1 MLPTKDN
8 DTEVHESPID
18 HPAGN
23 FSKDRPSFQSLR
35 TFHGRYFSRE
45 TYQGSLTFNLCAFL
59 LPALYSTLSKLW
71 IANIDPTQVVT
82 TDVYTYIGTVASVLN
97 DGLPR
102 AAWLI
107 IGDKATRTI
116 SSRLG
121 LSYTLILFQSVLGL
135 IMTIVFV
142 AASHQLA
149 AAFVPAQVRE
159 ASITYVRISSVSALS
174 SAMQVAVSDCTRAL
188 DNPDVPLLISST
200 SFVVNI
206 MLDLLII
213 SKFHVGSWTPTI
225 NDQALIRL
233 ACDMSSALAGLFY
246 FIYIATKMHRRS
258 SEGSNE
264 QVKPGI
270 RAFKVLAR
278 PSVYTF
284 TESAIRNSLYL
295 WLVSRIIS
303 LGENYGT
310 AWGVFNTIRWGMVMV
325 PVQALEASTLAFVG
339 HNWGQWRARIGVG
352 LRKPKAS
359 RQDLLDIMRPAFI
372 SCVIALI
379 VEVPVC
385 ICLSLWGMESFAYY
399 LSDSTEVALITKKMW
414 KNIDWCYIF
423 YALQYQLA
431 AILLATSPRWYL
443 YQALGSNFLWILP
456 WAIVVTK
463 VKLSEERA
471 WTFYAIIFGG
481 ALVFDFFDVGIT
493 LGLWAWRLAKGKISL
508 RKVHSTL

>member
-1 MLPTKDN
+1 MIPLY
-8 DTEVHESPID
+8 H
-18 HPAGN
+18 
-23 FSKDRPSFQSLR
+23 QSLI
-35 TFHGRYFSRE
+35 YVSR
-45 TYQGSLTFNLCAFL
+45 YQGSLIFNFCAFL

-82 TDVYTYIGTVASVLN
+82 TDVYTYIGTVANVLN

-102 AAWLI
+102 AAWLV
-107 IGDKATRTI
+107 IGDKATRTM

-121 LSYTLILFQSVLGL
+121 LSYTLILFQTLLGA
-135 IMTIVFV
+135 IMTIVFI
-142 AASHQLA
+142 AASNQLA

-200 SFVVNI
+200 SFVINI
-206 MLDLLII
+206 ILDLLII

-225 NDQALIRL
+225 NNQALIRL

-246 FIYIATKMHRRS
+246 FIYIAKKMHRRS
-258 SEGSNE
+258 CEDSDETIN
-264 QVKPGI
+264 PGI

-310 AWGVFNTIRWGMVMV
+310 AWGVFNTIRWGLVMV

-339 HNWGQWRARIGVG
+339 HNWGQWRARVGVG
-352 LRKPKAS
+352 SRKPKAS
-359 RQDLLDIMRPAFI
+359 GQDLLGMH
-372 SCVIALI
+372 
-379 VEVPVC
+379 
-385 ICLSLWGMESFAYY
+385 CLSPSLNLTSLTLTPHERHHAPSIHLLRHRSHSRSPGLY
-399 LSDSTEVALITKKMW
+399 LPLTMGHG
-414 KNIDWCYIF
+414 IF
-423 YALQYQLA
+423 RLLPLRLHRSRLDNQENVEGQL
-431 AILLATSPRWYL
+431 P
-443 YQALGSNFLWILP
+443 LP
-456 WAIVVTK
+456 
-463 VKLSEERA
+463 
-471 WTFYAIIFGG
+471 
-481 ALVFDFFDVGIT
+481 
-493 LGLWAWRLAKGKISL
+493 
-508 RKVHSTL
+508 

>member
-1 MLPTKDN
+1 MISQR
-8 DTEVHESPID
+8 H
-18 HPAGN
+18 
-23 FSKDRPSFQSLR
+23 QSL
-35 TFHGRYFSRE
+35 TCLSR
-45 TYQGSLTFNLCAFL
+45 YQGSLIFNLCAFL

-82 TDVYTYIGTVASVLN
+82 TDVYTYIGTVANVLN

-102 AAWLI
+102 AAWLV
-107 IGDKATRTI
+107 IGDKATRTM

-121 LSYTLILFQSVLGL
+121 LSYTLILFQTVLGA
-135 IMTIVFV
+135 IMTIVFI
-142 AASHQLA
+142 AASNQLA

-200 SFVVNI
+200 SFVINI

-225 NDQALIRL
+225 IDQALIRL
-233 ACDMSSALAGLFY
+233 ACDMSSALAGLVY
-246 FIYIATKMHRRS
+246 FIYIATKMHRKS
-258 SEGSNE
+258 SEDSDE
-264 QVKPGI
+264 TIRPGI

-310 AWGVFNTIRWGMVMV
+310 AWGVFNTIRWGLVMV

-339 HNWGQWRARIGVG
+339 HNWGQWRARVGVG

-359 RQDLLDIMRPAFI
+359 RRDLLGMVFP
-372 SCVIALI
+372 SSSWLL
-379 VEVPVC
+379 VPC
-385 ICLSLWGMESFAYY
+385 
-399 LSDSTEVALITKKMW
+399 
-414 KNIDWCYIF
+414 
-423 YALQYQLA
+423 
-431 AILLATSPRWYL
+431 
-443 YQALGSNFLWILP
+443 
-456 WAIVVTK
+456 
-463 VKLSEERA
+463 
-471 WTFYAIIFGG
+471 
-481 ALVFDFFDVGIT
+481 
-493 LGLWAWRLAKGKISL
+493 
-508 RKVHSTL
+508 